1 MSRKVWRSI
10 AVTMFATLMGLAVL
24 GNAQQNNWIEYYFV
38 REINVHSYYSP
49 NSIER
54 SGSTVRVKTYD
65 SLPIPGSITV
75 SLREID
81 CTNRNM
87 RTLSVEYLDAKSGA
101 VQSTESKSETPTEIL
116 SGSINDALAR
126 RVCEQR

>member
-1 MSRKVWRSI
+1 MI
-10 AVTMFATLMGLAVL
+10 ATPMGLAVF
-24 GNAQQNNWIEYYFV
+24 GYAQQNNWIEYYFLRDV
-38 REINVHSYYSP
+38 NVHSYYSP

-54 SGSTVRVKTYD
+54 SGSTVRVKSYD
-65 SLPIPGSITV
+65 TLPIPGSITV

-81 CTNRNM
+81 CSRRNI
-87 RTLSVEYLDAKSGA
+87 RTLSVEYLDEKSGA
-101 VQSTESKSETPTEIL
+101 LQSTESKSVTPTEIL